1 MVAKGAG
8 AGGGREREVRANTCE
23 PLHTGWTN
31 DEALLYSTERHVQ
44 CTVSTVTEKN
54 RKVTATLLY
63 KKLTL

>member
-1 MVAKGAG
+1 M
-8 AGGGREREVRANTCE
+8 EREVRANTCE